1 MDSLIQ
7 FFIKNGEITTNGFV
21 LFLAIVGYIVHKY
34 DLREIKQTIT
44 TLSETTSE
52 KIAALSETTSE
63 KIAALSETTSEKIA
77 ALSET
82 TSEKIAALSETTSEK
97 IAALS
102 ETTSEKIATLSENVK
117 SNTEKITEIREVL
130 LSKGIVKP
138 YFASKSPKQITETG
152 MELLEKHNVSF
163 LIDSCD
169 LINKNHSGKIELDI
183 FLECLDWVKNNAKRR
198 VDEITYED
206 NIDEGDCTYLLA
218 LAIRDRILKGEK
230 ETKEAKEAKQIT
242 S

>member
-63 KIAALSETTSEKIA
+63 KIAALSEK
-77 ALSET
+77 L
-82 TSEKIAALSETTSEK
+82 
-97 IAALS
+97 
-102 ETTSEKIATLSENVK
+102 ATLSENVK

-130 LSKGIVKP
+130 LSKKIIKP
-138 YFASKSPKQITETG
+138 YVVSKSPKQITESGT
-152 MELLEKHNVSF
+152 ELLEKYNVPSF
-163 LIDSCD
+163 IDSCD
-169 LINKNHSGKIELDI
+169 LVNQNHSDKLEFEV
-183 FLECLDWVKNNAKRR
+183 FLECLDWVKNNAKRK
-198 VDEITYED
+198 VYEMIYED
-206 NIDEGDCTYLLA
+206 DIDEGDCTMLLA
-218 LAIRDRILKGEK
+218 CAIRDRILEGEK
-230 ETKEAKEAKQIT
+230 QTT
-242 S
+242 P